1 MFLNIFFGH
10 RINWPLS
17 CGQQPQLIASC
28 RAAIQAEN
36 RLPVAGFFCSSSP
49 KGEALD
55 PRTAL
60 WRQACVCSRLAEE
73 CDDRHLAER
82 LEMMALDLIAKADE
96 LEQLPAGSVNTKS
109 CIS

>member
-17 CGQQPQLIASC
+17 CGQQPPQIASC
-28 RAAIQAEN
+28 RAAIQ
-36 RLPVAGFFCSSSP
+36 
-49 KGEALD
+49 
-55 PRTAL
+55 AL

-82 LEMMALDLIAKADE
+82 PEMMALDLIAKADE